1 MHVFNNN
8 DSLSR
13 SNNKI
18 HEKKLLSK
26 RCIKSVNHFLYW
38 ATCTIHMEIYLDAY
52 GKPLQWQYTM
62 GYTISTT
69 PKAVEYTCAD
79 FSEQNRVHDVKQ
91 ISWHGIWQSLEV
103 SYFLCQLSIYLYMCN
118 ICTLLIE
125 NFLLNVSTISHGEND
140 IENVWIQILQALSV
154 S

>member
-1 MHVFNNN
+1 MKKNCCQNVVSNLWIISCIELHVQYTWKYIWM
-8 DSLSR
+8 LT
-13 SNNKI
+13 
-18 HEKKLLSK
+18 
-26 RCIKSVNHFLYW
+26 
-38 ATCTIHMEIYLDAY
+38 A
-52 GKPLQWQYTM
+52 KPLQWQYTM

-79 FSEQNRVHDVKQ
+79 FSKQNRVHDVKQ

-125 NFLLNVSTISHGEND
+125 NFLLNVSTISWWKWYWKCMNSNFTS
-140 IENVWIQILQALSV
+140 IVFKVNWFKLRKL
-154 S
+154 